1 MRKKVAIG
9 GFIVVALLIGSLVL
23 YAINKDQKE
32 GNNSVI
38 EGPQYFLAERTN
50 TADTAANV
58 DMRIVAD
65 YSKELV
71 VPNPE
76 SSEKD
81 AMVVM
86 RYIPDFEKYEAY
98 DEMDRCYKSCQVDL
112 SFLGFENK
120 MTILAFQIGAVT
132 SYTSEYTHIEYDI
145 PNGYR
150 YDEDLPVLKDREI
163 NGNCLVLV
171 AKDSLKEDDDNYMIV
186 LDYDKKKSYVIKTS
200 IWNPI
205 DDHIP
210 ILQLRDFTGDGLMDI
225 VISNSLN
232 ESYVN
237 MQVFTFSEDKFKNI
251 YSNLG
256 GEEQNGDKIS
266 GHLADDYKIVFEY
279 KPLDFKKEKS
289 LLKLGYSKK
298 QLRDHYNKKGNVK
311 RSRDIQIDLAQ
322 DMKICKKNEYD
333 YVIRYTHSVTF
344 TKYNHVCEIYAYLKY
359 DTKKDKMD
367 IYDIVINRN

>member
-1 MRKKVAIG
+1 M
-9 GFIVVALLIGSLVL
+9 LVL
-23 YAINKDQKE
+23 LGLLNGCNKK
-32 GNNSVI
+32 SV
-38 EGPQYFLAERTN
+38 EN
-50 TADTAANV
+50 TAAKV

-76 SSEKD
+76 SSEKN
-81 AMVVM
+81 ATIVM
-86 RYIPDFEKYEAY
+86 RYIPNFEKYEAY
-98 DEMDRCYKSCQVDL
+98 DEMDRCYKSCEVDL

-145 PNGYR
+145 PSGYR
-150 YDEDLPVLKDREI
+150 YDEDLPILKNREI

-171 AKDSLKEDDDNYMIV
+171 VKDSLKEDDDNYIIV
-186 LDYDKKKSYVIKTS
+186 LDYDKKRSYVIKTS

-205 DDHIP
+205 GDHIP

-237 MQVFTFSEDKFKNI
+237 VQIFTFSEKKFKNI

-256 GEEQNGDKIS
+256 GEEKNGDKIS

-279 KPLDFKKEKS
+279 RPLDVKKEKS
-289 LLKLGYSKK
+289 LLKLGYFKK
-298 QLRDHYNKKGNVK
+298 QLRDNYNKKGNVK
-311 RSRDIQIDLAQ
+311 KGRDIQIDLAQ

-344 TKYNHVCEIYAYLKY
+344 TKNNHVCEIYAYLKY
-359 DTKKDKMD
+359 DSKKDKMD
-367 IYDIVINRN
+367 IYDIDIKWDKSGNYKN